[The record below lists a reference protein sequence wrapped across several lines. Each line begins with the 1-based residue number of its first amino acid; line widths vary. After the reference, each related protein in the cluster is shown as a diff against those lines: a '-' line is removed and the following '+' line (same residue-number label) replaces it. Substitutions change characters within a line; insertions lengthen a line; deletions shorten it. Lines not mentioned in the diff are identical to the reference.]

1 MSVAVDAGPKANAI
15 ADAGFAEYER
25 QARAANLAALRA
37 EGVSCIAESARM
49 TPPAGRHAT
58 AVRASHVKIE
68 RPRWLDKLFIPA
80 GVLTVISGRAGVSKS
95 TFAIARAAQATRG
108 RLEGDYARRP
118 VNVAFSAIED
128 SDSMQAARLQAA
140 GADLN
145 RVLFIGIAEGT
156 ADAGMSLPK
165 DLPIIRQLLLENDVK
180 LWILD
185 PITSVIDGNTNSR
198 DDVRRVLDPLAA
210 LANELGIAIVG
221 IAHFNKGGGY
231 GGDKISGSHAFRDA
245 VRSMLLIA
253 KDDEQGDCVL
263 TIDKSNYSTVAGQS
277 FSYSLGSAEV
287 TDANGD
293 IMKVPIITG
302 FMPSKRN
309 VSEVINGNIARAEH
323 VETDGH
329 GVDDADRWL
338 LDYLEEY
345 GPTSFSRIAEDAR
358 GCAPSYTKDQLRAA
372 RKRLG
377 NRIMIA
383 PDNTHSGR
391 GRSYKWSLSQ
401 SEPDQ

>member
-1 MSVAVDAGPKANAI
+1 MVLLVDAGARANAI

-25 QARAANLAALRA
+25 QVRAANLAASRA

-58 AVRASHVKIE
+58 AIRASHVKIE
-68 RPRWLDKLFIPA
+68 RPRWLDKLFLPA

-95 TFAIARAAQATRG
+95 TFAIARAAKATRG

-145 RVLFIGIAEGT
+145 KVLFIGIAEGT

-165 DLPIIRQLLLENDVK
+165 DLPIIRQQLLENDVK

-210 LANELGIAIVG
+210 MANELDMSIVG

-231 GGDKISGSHAFRDA
+231 SGDKISGSHAFRDA

-263 TIDKSNYSTVAGQS
+263 TIDKSNYSTAAGQS

-358 GCAPSYTKDQLRAA
+358 DCAPSYTKDQLRAA